1 MTFVNEDIY
10 IAPAF
15 GTLDLDRETKR
26 IEELIKKKKFS
37 NMAVKYLLEYSDL
50 TGRKWINSSKTP
62 CSKIK
67 K

>member
-10 IAPAF
+10 IAPPF
-15 GTLDLDRETKR
+15 GTLDLDREKKR
-26 IEELIKKKKFS
+26 NEELIKKKFS